1 MIRDNSYPVPPQM
14 ATPCLRKVIAA
25 ALPLR
30 FVDFMEFAL
39 YHPQSGYYAGE
50 PTRVGRA
57 GDFTT
62 SVTCGMMFGK
72 LLAHH
77 IAAWHATEK
86 IIGPW
91 RILEP
96 GPNNGQLARDIIHTL
111 RQDHPD
117 LCALL
122 HYVTLDPLPIPLA
135 WQRHHLA
142 DLAPTLECQASPV
155 DLAPLPTFVIA
166 NEILDALPC
175 RRIQRSESDWQE
187 IYISAQDDD
196 FIEILRPIDQETIPS
211 HLRHSHYPVGYRT
224 EFRDNWHSLLCPLL
238 PTISHGHLL
247 WIDYGF
253 AAPEYYHPARTDGTL
268 RTFHQHRAGEDPITL
283 PGEKDIT
290 AHVDF
295 TSFAQFALAQGCDLL
310 RFEPQEFFLT
320 RIAATLPS
328 EPPMSSAEIRQ
339 LKTLIHPAQMGARF
353 HALELRY
360 PSHSPSQNPTTLRRL
375 AL

>member
-1 MIRDNSYPVPPQM
+1 M
-14 ATPCLRKVIAA
+14 ATPCLRNVIAL

-30 FVDFMEFAL
+30 FDKFMELAL
-39 YHPQSGYYAGE
+39 YHPQFGYYAGE

-57 GDFTT
+57 GDYTT
-62 SVTCGMMFGK
+62 SVTCGMMFGR

-77 IAAWHATEK
+77 IADWHAKEH
-86 IIGPW
+86 IAGPW

-111 RQDHPD
+111 RQAHPSIS
-117 LCALL
+117 AQL

-142 DLAPTLECQASPV
+142 DLAPTLECRASPG

-166 NEILDALPC
+166 NEVLDALPC
-175 RRIQRSESDWQE
+175 RRIQRTEEDWQE
-187 IYISAQDDD
+187 IYITCHGDE
-196 FIEILRPIDQETIPS
+196 FIETLLPIAQENIPA
-211 HLRHSHYPVGYRT
+211 LLLQPEYPVAYRT
-224 EFRDNWHSLLCPLL
+224 EFRDNWHSLLRPLL
-238 PTISHGHLL
+238 STISHGRLL

-268 RTFHQHRAGEDPITL
+268 RTFHQHRAGEDPLSL
-283 PGEKDIT
+283 PGENDIT

-295 TSFAQFALAQGCDLL
+295 TTFAQTAITQGCEVL

-320 RIAATLPS
+320 RIATALPQ
-328 EPPMSSAEIRQ
+328 EPPMSPAEIRQ
-339 LKTLIHPAQMGARF
+339 LRTLTHPAQMGARF

-360 PSHSPSQNPTTLRRL
+360 PKRSSAHDRTALQRL
-375 AL
+375 ALT

>member
-1 MIRDNSYPVPPQM
+1 
-14 ATPCLRKVIAA
+14 
-25 ALPLR
+25 
-30 FVDFMEFAL
+30 MEFAL
-39 YHPQSGYYAGE
+39 YHPQAGYYAGE
-50 PTRVGRA
+50 PTRVGRS

-86 IIGPW
+86 IAGPW

-111 RQDHPD
+111 RQAHPD
-117 LCALL
+117 LSEKL

-142 DLAPTLECQASPV
+142 DLAPTLECRASPEG
-155 DLAPLPTFVIA
+155 LTPLPTFVIA

-175 RRIQRSESDWQE
+175 RRIQRTEDDWQE
-187 IYISAQDDD
+187 IHIAAQGED
-196 FIEILRPIDQETIPS
+196 FIEILHPIDPKNIPAPLFES
-211 HLRHSHYPVGYRT
+211 DYPIGYRT
-224 EFRDNWHSLLCPLL
+224 EFRDNWHSLLSPLL
-238 PTISHGHLL
+238 PTISQGRLL

-268 RTFHQHRAGEDPITL
+268 RTFHQHRAGEDPL
-283 PGEKDIT
+283 ASPGEKDIT

-295 TSFAQFALAQGCDLL
+295 TSFVQVALAQGCDLL

-320 RIAATLPS
+320 RIAAALPS
-328 EPPMSSAEIRQ
+328 EPPMSPSEIRQ

-353 HALELRY
+353 HALELSY
-360 PSHSPSQNPTTLRRL
+360 PTASVPQNPFTLQRL
-375 AL
+375 ALTEPKCIKHPGPCF